1 MGIGA
6 VRHWLG
12 VLGCLALLSS
22 CAASR
27 EARAPGKLVQVVQ
40 VQPLPGGCA
49 KLSFPA
55 GAPGEERLSVRE
67 AQAMLSVL
75 HAAFLLERPQIRVIP
90 SIGHASRGTQAEA
103 WETPLRQQWLSQW
116 GPALVPMPE
125 FLADSRLLQALR
137 LSPRYM
143 GEGVREA
150 AHALF
155 RSPVFLASVTLSVLV
170 YFAAWLAPE
179 PVFSKA
185 FASAATVAL
194 ALVVG
199 VVELTHLAWAC
210 VRLYRESE
218 AARSPEALE
227 AAAERFGKAVGGAG
241 LRALVLLASFGV
253 GRAMPS
259 VPGSW
264 GLAPRYAVE
273 GGVALGEAAS
283 VRVVAGEALVVQG
296 VAMGEVAAGL
306 CGGTALCSVQ
316 QATGSAKLSTRYG
329 PAHTRQNP
337 PHNEAIEKEL
347 AAREAAGH
355 RDLRKNKAQ
364 LDARREPSFD
374 PEPVQ
379 GVRFR
384 RPDASSLR
392 PDGVRHNTNYVSNPR
407 DRKRELEALE
417 AMRRADPEAIH
428 ELYLLDGT
436 LVRRYMPAGR
446 SAP

>member
-1 MGIGA
+1 MQS
-6 VRHWLG
+6 
-12 VLGCLALLSS
+12 LS
-22 CAASR
+22 
-27 EARAPGKLVQVVQ
+27 
-40 VQPLPGGCA
+40 GGRA
-49 KLSFPA
+49 KLSFPSA
-55 GAPGEERLSVRE
+55 ALPGWDRLSVQE
-67 AQAMLSVL
+67 AQAMISAL
-75 HAAFLLERPQIRVIP
+75 HGAFLQESPHIRILAP
-90 SIGHASRGTQAEA
+90 PGGAARSTHAEA
-103 WETPLRQQWLSQW
+103 WERRLRQEWLSRW
-116 GPALVPMPE
+116 GPALLPLPDT
-125 FLADSRLLQALR
+125 LAHSRLLQALR
-137 LSPRYM
+137 LSPHYM

-150 AHALF
+150 AHELF

-218 AARSPEALE
+218 AARSPGDLE

-241 LRALVLLASFGV
+241 LRALVLVASFGV
-253 GRAMPS
+253 GKAMPS
-259 VPGSW
+259 VPGAG
-264 GLAPRYAVE
+264 GLMGAPRYAVE
-273 GGVALGEAAS
+273 GGVALGAAAS
-283 VRVVAGEALVVQG
+283 VQVVAAGALVVSG
-296 VAMGEVAAGL
+296 VATGEVAAGL

-316 QATGSAKLSTRYG
+316 SAAGGVKLSTRYG

-337 PHNEAIEKEL
+337 PHNEAIEQEL
-347 AAREAAGH
+347 ARREAAGH

-364 LDARREPSFD
+364 LDARSEPSLD
-374 PEPVQ
+374 PEPVR

-392 PDGVRHNTNYVSNPR
+392 PEGVRHNTNYVSNPR
-407 DRKRELEALE
+407 DLKRELEALE

-446 SAP
+446 PAP